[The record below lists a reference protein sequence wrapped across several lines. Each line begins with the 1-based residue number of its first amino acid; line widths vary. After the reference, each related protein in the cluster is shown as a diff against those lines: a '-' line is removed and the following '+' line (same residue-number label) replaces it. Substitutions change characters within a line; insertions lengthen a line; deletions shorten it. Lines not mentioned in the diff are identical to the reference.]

1 MHFIG
6 ITGGVGAGKST
17 VLNILRNIC
26 KDKCE
31 IIEADRL
38 AEELMSPGYEC
49 YDKVIALDWPESIT
63 VTSEIDVQ
71 DVDFK
76 NETCKN
82 ETFIDRA
89 QIDRKKMAQYMYAD
103 VSLLQAVNDI
113 VHPACKVEILR
124 RVDRAREEGKLDY
137 FFLEAALL
145 IECGYKEV
153 CDELWYIYADENI
166 RRERLKAS
174 RGYSDEKVDSI
185 MAKQLSED
193 VFKVNCERLIDNS
206 TDEIMTRK
214 QVLELLG
221 SLE

>member
-1 MHFIG
+1 MYFIG

-17 VLNILRNIC
+17 VLNILRDIC

-38 AEELMSPGYEC
+38 AEELMSPGHEC
-49 YDKVIALDWPESIT
+49 YEKVVALDWPESIL
-63 VTSEIDVQ
+63 VE
-71 DVDFK
+71 K
-76 NETCKN
+76 N
-82 ETFIDRA
+82 IDR
-89 QIDRKKMAQYMYAD
+89 QKMAQYMYAD

-174 RGYSDEKVDSI
+174 RGFSDEKVDSI
-185 MAKQLSED
+185 MAKQLSEG
-193 VFKVNCERLIDNS
+193 VFKVNCEKLIDNS
-206 TDEIMTRK
+206 TSESVTRE
-214 QVLELLG
+214 QLLEALKK
-221 SLE
+221 SEKI

>member
-1 MHFIG
+1 MRFIG

-17 VLNILRNIC
+17 VLNILRDIC

-38 AEELMSPGYEC
+38 AEELMLPGHEC
-49 YDKVIALDWPESIT
+49 YEKVVALAWPESII
-63 VTSEIDVQ
+63 SGE
-71 DVDFK
+71 K
-76 NETCKN
+76 ESKKL
-82 ETFIDRA
+82 
-89 QIDRKKMAQYMYAD
+89 IDRKKMAAFMYAD
-103 VSLLQAVNDI
+103 ASLLSAVNDI
-113 VHPACKVEILR
+113 VHPACKVEILH
-124 RVDRAREEGKLDY
+124 RVDRARAEGKLDY

-193 VFKVNCERLIDNS
+193 VFKAKCDRLIDNS
-206 TDEIMTRK
+206 TSESVARE
-214 QVLELLG
+214 QLLELLDCLDAPK
-221 SLE
+221 S

>member
-1 MHFIG
+1 MYFIG

-17 VLNILRNIC
+17 VLNILRDIC

-38 AEELMSPGYEC
+38 AEELMSPGHEC
-49 YDKVIALDWPESIT
+49 YEKVVALDWPESILA
-63 VTSEIDVQ
+63 E
-71 DVDFK
+71 K
-76 NETCKN
+76 N
-82 ETFIDRA
+82 IDR
-89 QIDRKKMAQYMYAD
+89 QKMAQYMYAD
-103 VSLLQAVNDI
+103 ASLLQAVDDI

-124 RVDRAREEGKLDY
+124 RVDKAREEGKLDY

-153 CDELWYIYADENI
+153 CDELWFIYADEDI

-193 VFKVNCERLIDNS
+193 VFKANCGKLIDNS
-206 TDEIMTRK
+206 TDEMMTRK

>member
-17 VLNILRNIC
+17 VLNILRDIC

-49 YDKVIALDWPESIT
+49 YEKVVALDWPESIL
-63 VTSEIDVQ
+63 VMSEMDVNNVDSEDCGSEICVGG
-71 DVDFK
+71 
-76 NETCKN
+76 
-82 ETFIDRA
+82 A
-89 QIDRKKMAQYMYAD
+89 QIDRRKMAQYMYAD

-153 CDELWYIYADENI
+153 CDELWYIYADEDI

-193 VFKVNCERLIDNS
+193 VFKAKCDRLIDNS
-206 TDEIMTRK
+206 TDEVMTRK

>member
-1 MHFIG
+1 MYFIG

-17 VLNILRNIC
+17 VLNILRDIC

-38 AEELMSPGYEC
+38 AEELMSPGHEC
-49 YDKVIALDWPESIT
+49 YEKVVALDWPESIL
-63 VTSEIDVQ
+63 VE
-71 DVDFK
+71 K
-76 NETCKN
+76 N
-82 ETFIDRA
+82 IDR
-89 QIDRKKMAQYMYAD
+89 QKMAQYMYAD

-153 CDELWYIYADENI
+153 CDELWYIYADESI
-166 RRERLKAS
+166 RRERLKVS

-185 MAKQLSED
+185 MAKQLSEG
-193 VFKVNCERLIDNS
+193 VFKVNCEKLIDNS

>member
-17 VLNILRNIC
+17 VLNILRDIC

-38 AEELMSPGYEC
+38 AEELMSPGHEC
-49 YDKVIALDWPESIT
+49 YEKVVALDWPESILA
-63 VTSEIDVQ
+63 E
-71 DVDFK
+71 K
-76 NETCKN
+76 N
-82 ETFIDRA
+82 IDR
-89 QIDRKKMAQYMYAD
+89 QKMAQYMYAD

-124 RVDRAREEGKLDY
+124 RVDRAREEGKIDY

-153 CDELWYIYADENI
+153 CDELWYIYADEDI

-185 MAKQLSED
+185 MAKQLPED
-193 VFKVNCERLIDNS
+193 VFKAKCDRLIDNS

>member
-1 MHFIG
+1 MYFIG

-17 VLNILRNIC
+17 VLNILRDIC

-38 AEELMSPGYEC
+38 AEELMSPGHEC
-49 YDKVIALDWPESIT
+49 YEKVVALDWPESIL
-63 VTSEIDVQ
+63 VE
-71 DVDFK
+71 K
-76 NETCKN
+76 N
-82 ETFIDRA
+82 IDR
-89 QIDRKKMAQYMYAD
+89 QKMAQYMYAD

-153 CDELWYIYADENI
+153 CDELWYIYADEDI

-185 MAKQLSED
+185 MAKQLPED
-193 VFKVNCERLIDNS
+193 VFKANCERLIDNS
-206 TDEIMTRK
+206 TDEMVTRK
-214 QVLELLG
+214 QLLELLG

>member
-17 VLNILRNIC
+17 VLNILRDIC

-38 AEELMSPGYEC
+38 AEELMSPGHEC
-49 YDKVIALDWPESIT
+49 YEKVVALDWPESIL
-63 VTSEIDVQ
+63 VE
-71 DVDFK
+71 K
-76 NETCKN
+76 N
-82 ETFIDRA
+82 IDR
-89 QIDRKKMAQYMYAD
+89 QKMAQYMYAD

-124 RVDRAREEGKLDY
+124 RVDRAREEGKIDY

-153 CDELWYIYADENI
+153 CDELWYIYADENV

-193 VFKVNCERLIDNS
+193 VFKANCERLIDNS